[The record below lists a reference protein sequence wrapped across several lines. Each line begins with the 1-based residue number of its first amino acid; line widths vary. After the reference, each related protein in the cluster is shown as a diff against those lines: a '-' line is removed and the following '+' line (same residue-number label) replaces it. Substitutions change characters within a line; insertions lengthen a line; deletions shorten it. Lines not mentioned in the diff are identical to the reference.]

1 MKNDIRT
8 YLAQQSNAQLVA
20 GLVRDSLAHAFVAK
34 LLARTV
40 VVAAASAVF
49 FLVSPT
55 AGFVALAVG
64 IFLL

>member
-1 MKNDIRT
+1 MKNDLRT
-8 YLAQQSNAQLVA
+8 YLAQHSNARLTA
-20 GLVRDSLAHAFVAK
+20 GLVRDSLAHTLVAK
-34 LLARTV
+34 LLARTLV
-40 VVAAASAVF
+40 VGAASAVF